1 MIDDDGNNGRT
12 KEKEEESPSCSSQ
25 NSATSASSSSP
36 SSCPA
41 GVITNIGENTTTND
55 ASNTDADDT
64 TTTTYHDDDNALVD
78 RGWGSIR
85 IAVTS
90 QVDEEKH
97 SRSNSSGDKNTND
110 DDDDDDDDATAPT
123 TKLPTGVTPRSSGV
137 WQAQIYCAGKT
148 RYIGVWDKPQYAA
161 RAYMLAKEQLQQL
174 KQKILQDKKNTDQK
188 ILRQESTSGSSS
200 SNTNTILRRRITAD
214 TEKCTMHRQQQ
225 QHQCFDSPTST
236 TVTMHLH
243 HKVSATSTTLSPTM
257 SLPYDNSSST
267 PTSTSSD
274 SSTSSRPIQ
283 KRRKMM
289 GAASTSTGKAAGS
302 SDVGE
307 SWSTTV
313 STTASAG
320 VGAAAETTKYIT
332 SAKTEVKTT
341 QQKIPLPLIPV
352 SMMEEAALSSSFSSS
367 PSSSSE
373 EGGDATAT
381 ASVPFT
387 TLPPPPPLSLSA
399 GTFWPPPPP
408 YSNTRRK
415 KGTNIKNVLYNA
427 HLPHQ
432 RSHYQKSQRSSSSRI
447 LPPHTMLQK
456 SSHTIPRRY
465 HSASPPLHCDMQP
478 YLYGYH
484 YQQQHHQNYYYY
496 QGHAYPHT
504 IVHPSASTPTATAA
518 NGKNTNMN
526 GKRKQN
532 HTMMQNPRTKVDSSS
547 VAAAIWSLTSMGTT
561 AVPTKTTAVAATTMT
576 ASKRKP
582 QPPKKKKRA
591 KPSASSNT
599 IADKKS
605 VLSGNAT
612 EKKKNDKKW
621 QTIRSEVMTIFN
633 EKKKRLKKVAV
644 HKKHIGIARL
654 NKTTSGSSNNKNDGE
669 VQDKFTDDDILLK
682 KTFGMDVLRGITV
695 RPSGKFQAQ
704 LYFDG
709 RSRYIG
715 VFDSKFE
722 AASAY
727 EMIRKRI
734 KEQQY
739 AGTYNAPTSQ
749 VKNSKSTTSKS
760 VTPVLPIIMTAT
772 IKGAHRATSSS
783 SSALIARSTG
793 TKIEC
798 TVSTATNET
807 MILSSSETGG
817 DTKDDDANTSANIPT
832 STAVVVVD
840 STVSPTESVRS
851 ITPTPTFGL

>member
-1 MIDDDGNNGRT
+1 
-12 KEKEEESPSCSSQ
+12 
-25 NSATSASSSSP
+25 
-36 SSCPA
+36 
-41 GVITNIGENTTTND
+41 
-55 ASNTDADDT
+55 
-64 TTTTYHDDDNALVD
+64 
-78 RGWGSIR
+78 
-85 IAVTS
+85 
-90 QVDEEKH
+90 
-97 SRSNSSGDKNTND
+97 
-110 DDDDDDDDATAPT
+110 
-123 TKLPTGVTPRSSGV
+123 
-137 WQAQIYCAGKT
+137 
-148 RYIGVWDKPQYAA
+148 
-161 RAYMLAKEQLQQL
+161 
-174 KQKILQDKKNTDQK
+174 
-188 ILRQESTSGSSS
+188 
-200 SNTNTILRRRITAD
+200 
-214 TEKCTMHRQQQ
+214 
-225 QHQCFDSPTST
+225 
-236 TVTMHLH
+236 
-243 HKVSATSTTLSPTM
+243 
-257 SLPYDNSSST
+257 
-267 PTSTSSD
+267 
-274 SSTSSRPIQ
+274 
-283 KRRKMM
+283 
-289 GAASTSTGKAAGS
+289 
-302 SDVGE
+302 
-307 SWSTTV
+307 
-313 STTASAG
+313 
-320 VGAAAETTKYIT
+320 
-332 SAKTEVKTT
+332 
-341 QQKIPLPLIPV
+341 
-352 SMMEEAALSSSFSSS
+352 
-367 PSSSSE
+367 
-373 EGGDATAT
+373 
-381 ASVPFT
+381 
-387 TLPPPPPLSLSA
+387 
-399 GTFWPPPPP
+399 
-408 YSNTRRK
+408 
-415 KGTNIKNVLYNA
+415 
-427 HLPHQ
+427 
-432 RSHYQKSQRSSSSRI
+432 
-447 LPPHTMLQK
+447 
-456 SSHTIPRRY
+456 
-465 HSASPPLHCDMQP
+465 
-478 YLYGYH
+478 
-484 YQQQHHQNYYYY
+484 
-496 QGHAYPHT
+496 
-504 IVHPSASTPTATAA
+504 
-518 NGKNTNMN
+518 
-526 GKRKQN
+526 
-532 HTMMQNPRTKVDSSS
+532 MMQNPRTKVDSSS
-547 VAAAIWSLTSMGTT
+547 VAAAIWSLTSMGTA

-576 ASKRKP
+576 AYKRKP

-621 QTIRSEVMTIFN
+621 QTIRSEVMTIFT

-760 VTPVLPIIMTAT
+760 ATPVLPRIMTAT
-772 IKGAHRATSSS
+772 IKGAHRSTSLSSSS

-807 MILSSSETGG
+807 MISSSETFG